1 MKMCHINA
9 GIHPGTAGNPKAMPG
24 NSQGTSGSPT
34 GIAAPAGSPTEG
46 VKKKLPEIKATPEA
60 TIPLTDTPPTP
71 TDTPPPATNIPDP
84 AAPAEK
90 PSDNPVASKWSNV
103 PNLMVPSLAGT
114 KPGGETD
121 ERSEERRVG
130 KECVSTCRSRWSP

>member
-1 MKMCHINA
+1 
-9 GIHPGTAGNPKAMPG
+9 MPG
-24 NSQGTSGSPT
+24 NSQGTAGSPT

-84 AAPAEK
+84 SAPAEK

-103 PNLMVPSLAGT
+103 PTLMVPSLAGT
-114 KPGGETD
+114 KPGGAMD
-121 ERSEERRVG
+121 EPVG
-130 KECVSTCRSRWSP
+130 ENEAGAIAGTGDSPDK